1 MKHLKLFLA
10 LFALVGV
17 NLTANAQTDVTA
29 DYVVNPGFEDCTART
44 DNLAASGSASGDN
57 YADAGW
63 TLAASAAWSSS
74 AVVAYGGSGQVNG
87 ASAPSADNAG
97 NSGKTLGVSVGWG
110 GTNKYQSTTAVTL
123 PAGHYEL
130 KVYAYNNL
138 SGVNQFQSVFGFVPT
153 SGSSYLSTKK
163 SYTYGTWEA
172 DVVTFDLTEATEGK
186 FQIGGTAISGGSGS
200 NAKVFF
206 DNITLTYTDP
216 LQAAKSALQAEID
229 KAELCDAKEG
239 LADAIAA
246 AKAVL
251 TNATTEQ
258 ELADALATLQA
269 ADKDAVL
276 RYENGLANAA
286 ATNGMLTTFVVNGT
300 FTDNVNGWTCTGGFQ
315 NQARANNQDGDF
327 TKPFFENWNGSAQ
340 VNKMYQIINNIPNGT
355 YKLKIAAFVNNLA
368 DPNESQFVF
377 ANNDKTYLT
386 TGSPTFYEVWTVVEN
401 NTVEIGLEQTTAT
414 ANWMGIDNVSLTYY
428 GAGDVISQ
436 AQNAGH
442 KADWDAALAA
452 AQAAVANTDYANVT
466 GEELANLNEEIAK
479 AEPTTAEGYDE
490 ATAAL
495 NAATKAFTD
504 AKPSYDAFVAEK
516 AYAET
521 LGMTVSA
528 ESPSSA
534 EKAVLGTNA
543 IKEEE
548 FAYVTDNFPQDFSE
562 VYLATPTTNTF
573 DALTAQHWSGESRS
587 YFDFWN
593 GGSANRELTYVITLP
608 AGRYIIKAAGRGQ
621 ANSES
626 SVTISDGT
634 TIVPFVM
641 KGDTGLGINKEGV
654 TSFDPDD
661 AAGFANNN
669 AGRGWEWRYLL
680 IDLDEEKE
688 VTLSL
693 NGHVNNSWIGACDFA
708 LLTTEDNTSINK
720 AAYDAAVA
728 NANTALESE
737 DYACVTG
744 EELANLSAELE
755 KEEPTTAQGYNEAT
769 DAIIAAT
776 TVFTEAKP
784 SYDAL
789 IAAKAIAAAEEEEY
803 PYASAEKKT
812 AFETALEAA
821 NTTVTNAEDAAA
833 KASALTTAQRT
844 WVESNAMAEGVTDF
858 EVEDYTNKIENA
870 RAQQGDKN
878 AVVVGQAWGWTQ
890 NIERKTD
897 QKPTYAD
904 GSTLN
909 YLDGGNW
916 NGSSWDIAVTQK
928 ISGLPTGK
936 YLLTVTARAENDL
949 TTFELL
955 ANDKTAALKHISADV
970 NTGTFGRGYNDGFVV
985 FEVPDANGQVTIGV
999 RGVANSVHQWMS
1011 FTNFRLVKIAELDPA
1026 SITIK
1031 AGRQYTAFSSDRALD
1046 FTNSELKAQI
1056 VISATGTTQDVTK
1069 VPANTGIIVGLA
1081 EPATEAT
1088 TITVPVCADETDDV
1102 TGNLLVAV
1110 VSGAE
1115 IMQATQDYTNYVFGK
1130 KNGKEAFYKIP
1141 ADGINVPANNAYLAV
1156 PTTSGAKEVIFLG
1169 GETTGISN
1177 VDADAEDGELYNL
1190 SGVKVKKAQKGV
1202 YIQNGK
1208 KVIVK

>member
-10 LFALVGV
+10 LLALVGV
-17 NLTANAQTDVTA
+17 NLTANAQTDVTSTYITNA
-29 DYVVNPGFEDCTART
+29 DFEDEYSIFAKPQ
-44 DNLAASGSASGDN
+44 DNRAIYGPN
-57 YADAGW
+57 GW
-63 TLAASAAWSSS
+63 TVEYTNGDSNDLTALNGNCLQWNNFSAKPQLSN
-74 AVVAYGGSGQVNG
+74 GGSNTYWIRFRW
-87 ASAPSADNAG
+87 G
-97 NSGKTLGVSVGWG
+97 NSENIQLSQT
-110 GTNKYQSTTAVTL
+110 VTL
-123 PAGHYEL
+123 PAGDYL
-130 KVYAYNNL
+130 L
-138 SGVNQFQSVFGFVPT
+138 SADAFFN
-153 SGSSYLSTKK
+153 GSSANATISVAGLSK
-163 SYTYGTWEA
+163 
-172 DVVTFDLTEATEGK
+172 
-186 FQIGGTAISGGSGS
+186 QISGNNIWQNYSVCFTLNEETDVTVAMKLVQTS
-200 NAKVFF
+200 TVESIAAF
-206 DNITLTYTDP
+206 DNFKLIKLDGV
-216 LQAAKSALQAEID
+216 S
-229 KAELCDAKEG
+229 
-239 LADAIAA
+239 
-246 AKAVL
+246 
-251 TNATTEQ
+251 
-258 ELADALATLQA
+258 
-269 ADKDAVL
+269 
-276 RYENGLANAA
+276 
-286 ATNGMLTTFVVNGT
+286 ATNPMLTDFVVNGT
-300 FTDNVNGWTCTGGFQ
+300 FNSNVSGWNRTGGYQ
-315 NQARANNQDGDF
+315 NNQTANNQAGDF
-327 TKPFFENWNGSAQ
+327 TGNFYENWNGSAKA
-340 VNKMYQIINNIPNGT
+340 NKMYQTISNIPNGT
-355 YKLKIAAFVNNLA
+355 YKLKIAAFVNTLA
-368 DPNESQFVF
+368 NPNESQYVF
-377 ANNDKTYLT
+377 ANEDKTYLT
-386 TGSPTFYEVWTVVEN
+386 TTDPTFYEVWTVVTN
-401 NTVEIGLEQTTAT
+401 NSVEIGLEQTTAT
-414 ANWMGIDNVSLTYY
+414 ATWMGIDNVSLTYY

-466 GEELANLNEEIAK
+466 GEELTSLNAEIEK

-495 NAATKAFTD
+495 NAATKAYTE
-504 AKPSYDAFVAEK
+504 AKSSYDAFVAEK
-516 AYAET
+516 AYAES
-521 LGMTVSA
+521 LGMTVST
-528 ESPSSA
+528 EVPSSA

-573 DALTAQHWSGESRS
+573 DALTEQHWSGENRS

-634 TIVPFVM
+634 TIVPFFM

-661 AAGFANNN
+661 AAGFANDN

-728 NANTALESE
+728 NANTALESD

-776 TVFTEAKP
+776 TAFTEAKA

-789 IAAKAIAAAEEEEY
+789 IAAKAIAAAEEEDY
-803 PYASAEKKT
+803 PYASLEKKT

-890 NIERKTD
+890 NIDRKTD

-909 YLDGGNW
+909 YLDGGKW
-916 NGSSWDIAVTQK
+916 NDSSWDIAVTQK

-985 FEVPDANGQVTIGV
+985 FEVPDANDQVTIGV

-1046 FTNSELKAQI
+1046 FTNSDLKAQI

-1110 VSGAE
+1110 VSGTE
-1115 IMQATQDYTNYVFGK
+1115 IMQATQDYINYVFGK

-1177 VDADAEDGELYNL
+1177 VDAAAEDSELYNL

>member
-10 LFALVGV
+10 LFALIGV
-17 NLTANAQTDVTA
+17 NLTANAQTDVTSQYITNA
-29 DYVVNPGFEDCTART
+29 SFETDEAASNLTSAQNNPTGWALSSSSGTGNTQWGTANASTTIQGYATNFSPSEGPNYFYLRCNWQSGTTLSLAQTTSELSTGIYLISFDAVTYSSNGTQPTYTFKVGDGTNDLVSGTMTANKTSWSNYSYSFALTSASTVTITAAMKPGAAAGGKHDWMLIDNVKLQYFENEEALDNYYN
-44 DNLAASGSASGDN
+44 DNLR
-57 YADAGW
+57 
-63 TLAASAAWSSS
+63 
-74 AVVAYGGSGQVNG
+74 
-87 ASAPSADNAG
+87 
-97 NSGKTLGVSVGWG
+97 
-110 GTNKYQSTTAVTL
+110 
-123 PAGHYEL
+123 
-130 KVYAYNNL
+130 
-138 SGVNQFQSVFGFVPT
+138 
-153 SGSSYLSTKK
+153 
-163 SYTYGTWEA
+163 
-172 DVVTFDLTEATEGK
+172 
-186 FQIGGTAISGGSGS
+186 
-200 NAKVFF
+200 
-206 DNITLTYTDP
+206 
-216 LQAAKSALQAEID
+216 
-229 KAELCDAKEG
+229 
-239 LADAIAA
+239 
-246 AKAVL
+246 
-251 TNATTEQ
+251 EQ
-258 ELADALATLQA
+258 
-269 ADKDAVL
+269 
-276 RYENGLANAA
+276 NGLTDASV
-286 ATNGMLTTFVVNGT
+286 TNGMLTSFVVNGT
-300 FTDNVNGWTCTGGFQ
+300 FDSNVNGWSRTGGFQ
-315 NQARANNQDGDF
+315 NNNTASNQQGDF
-327 TKPFFENWNGSAQ
+327 TGNFYENWNSSAK
-340 VNKMYQIINNIPNGT
+340 VNKMYQTINNIPNGT

-386 TGSPTFYEVWTVVEN
+386 TGSPTFYEVWTVVTN

-428 GAGDVISQ
+428 GAGDVIDQ

-466 GEELANLNEEIAK
+466 GEELTNLNAEIAK

-495 NAATKAFTD
+495 NAATKAFTE

-521 LGMTVSA
+521 LGMTVST

-543 IKEEE
+543 IKEDE
-548 FAYVTDNFPQDFSE
+548 FTYVTDNFPQDFSE

-621 ANSES
+621 ANTES

-634 TIVPFVM
+634 TTVPFVM
-641 KGDTGLGINKEGV
+641 KGDTGLGINKEGIA
-654 TSFDPDD
+654 SFAPDD

-680 IDLDEEKE
+680 LDLDEEKE

-693 NGHVNNSWIGACDFA
+693 RGHVNNSWIGACDFA

-728 NANTALESE
+728 NANTALESD

-744 EELANLSAELE
+744 EERVNLSAELE

-769 DAIIAAT
+769 EGIIAAT
-776 TVFTEAKP
+776 TTFTEAKA

-789 IAAKAIAAAEEEEY
+789 IVAKAIAAAEEEDY

-821 NTTVTNAEDAAA
+821 NTTVANAEDAVA

-844 WVESNAMAEGVTDF
+844 WVESNAKAEGVTDF

-870 RAQQGDKN
+870 RAQQGDRD
-878 AVVVGQAWGWTQ
+878 AIWPGQAWGWTK
-890 NIERKTD
+890 NVNRKSD
-897 QKPTYAD
+897 EKPTYAD
-904 GSTLN
+904 GATLD

-928 ISGLPTGK
+928 ISGIPAGK
-936 YLLTVTARAENDL
+936 YLLSVTARAENDL

-985 FEVPDANGQVTIGV
+985 FEVADASEVVTIGV
-999 RGVANSVHQWMS
+999 HGVANSVHQWMS
-1011 FTNFRLVKIAELDPA
+1011 FTNFRLVKIAELDPVP
-1026 SITIK
+1026 ITIK
-1031 AGRQYTAFSSDRALD
+1031 AGRQYTAFSSNKALD
-1046 FTNSELKAQI
+1046 FTNSDLKAQI
-1056 VISATGTTQDVTK
+1056 VISETGTTRDVAK

-1081 EPATEAT
+1081 EAAAEAT
-1088 TITVPVCADETDDV
+1088 IIEVPVCADETDDV
-1102 TGNLLVAV
+1102 TDNMLVAV
-1110 VSGAE
+1110 VDGAN
-1115 IMQATQDYTNYVFGK
+1115 IMRSSQDYTHYVFGK

-1141 ADGINVPANNAYLAV
+1141 TEGIDVPANNAYLAV
-1156 PTTSGAKEVIFLG
+1156 PTASGAKEVIFLG

-1177 VDADAEDGELYNL
+1177 VDADAETGELYNL

>member
-17 NLTANAQTDVTA
+17 NLTASAQTDVTTT
-29 DYVVNPGFEDCTART
+29 YITNPSFET
-44 DNLAASGSASGDN
+44 DEAASDLRSAQN
-57 YADAGW
+57 NLTGW
-63 TLAASAAWSSS
+63 TLSSS
-74 AVVAYGGSGQVNG
+74 SGTSNTQWGTAN
-87 ASAPSADNAG
+87 ASTTIQGYATSFAPSEGSNYFYLRC
-97 NSGKTLGVSVGWG
+97 NWQSGTTLSLAQTTSELSTGVYLISFDAVTYSSNGTQPTYTFKVND
-110 GTNKYQSTTAVTL
+110 GTNDLVSGTMTANKTSWSNYSYSFTLTSASAVTL
-123 PAGHYEL
+123 
-130 KVYAYNNL
+130 
-138 SGVNQFQSVFGFVPT
+138 
-153 SGSSYLSTKK
+153 
-163 SYTYGTWEA
+163 
-172 DVVTFDLTEATEGK
+172 
-186 FQIGGTAISGGSGS
+186 TAAMKPG
-200 NAKVFF
+200 
-206 DNITLTYTDP
+206 
-216 LQAAKSALQAEID
+216 
-229 KAELCDAKEG
+229 
-239 LADAIAA
+239 AA
-246 AKAVL
+246 AGGKHDWMLIDNVKLQYFENEEAL
-251 TNATTEQ
+251 NNYYNDNLREQ
-258 ELADALATLQA
+258 
-269 ADKDAVL
+269 
-276 RYENGLANAA
+276 NGLTDAS
-286 ATNGMLTTFVVNGT
+286 ATNGLLTSFVVNGT
-300 FTDNVNGWTCTGGFQ
+300 FDSNVNGWQ
-315 NQARANNQDGDF
+315 HVAEVWSNSIASNQQGDF
-327 TKPFFENWNGSAQ
+327 TGNFYENWDGTAK
-340 VNKMYQIINNIPNGT
+340 VNKMYQDINNIPNGT

-386 TGSPTFYEVWTVVEN
+386 TGSPTFYDVWTVVEN

-428 GAGDVISQ
+428 GAGDVIAQ

-452 AQAAVANTDYANVT
+452 AQAAVANADYANVT
-466 GEELANLNEEIAK
+466 GEELANLNAEIEK
-479 AEPTTAEGYDE
+479 SEPTTADGYDE

-495 NAATKAFTD
+495 VSATNTFIAAKSA
-504 AKPSYDAFVAEK
+504 YDAFVAEK
-516 AYAET
+516 ANATLFGVSVDNPNSAAEAT
-521 LGMTVSA
+521 SA
-528 ESPSSA
+528 VEQMMVA
-534 EKAVLGTNA
+534 EYEAVINQYTTSIDLGTWTESGAANFDNEHWSGTNRSYKNQDDSNGKGWNA
-543 IKEEE
+543 SSWDMSLSQDLILPAGEYVLKVAGRMSANAFMSLTVKQGEE
-548 FAYVTDNFPQDFSE
+548 VIGTVNNFPQKG
-562 VYLATPTTNTF
+562 NK
-573 DALTAQHWSGESRS
+573 
-587 YFDFWN
+587 
-593 GGSANRELTYVITLP
+593 
-608 AGRYIIKAAGRGQ
+608 GR
-621 ANSES
+621 
-626 SVTISDGT
+626 
-634 TIVPFVM
+634 
-641 KGDTGLGINKEGV
+641 GINKEGA
-654 TSFDPDD
+654 TSFDASD
-661 AAGFANNN
+661 AVGFANGNE
-669 AGRGWEWRYLL
+669 GFGWEWRYVPFTLT
-680 IDLDEEKE
+680 EETTVNIAIEAGARQLHEWASFGDYTVQAKPNMSA
-688 VTLSL
+688 SL
-693 NGHVNNSWIGACDFA
+693 
-708 LLTTEDNTSINK
+708 
-720 AAYDAAVA
+720 AAYNQAVLDAQAAIDENAV
-728 NANTALESE
+728 
-737 DYACVTG
+737 VTG
-744 EELANLSAELE
+744 EELAAL
-755 KEEPTTAQGYNEAT
+755 NEALEADKGET
-769 DAIIAAT
+769 IATIDAAT
-776 TVFTEAKP
+776 ETIKEATAVLLAAKS

-789 IAAKAIAAAEEEEY
+789 VVAKAIAAAEEEDY
-803 PYASAEKKT
+803 PYASLEKKT

-999 RGVANSVHQWMS
+999 QGVANSVHQWMS

-1141 ADGINVPANNAYLAV
+1141 ADGINVPVNNAYLAV

-1177 VDADAEDGELYNL
+1177 VDAAAEDSELYNL